1 MKAFCLFE
9 QSGTFKNELIKL
21 GIPAEDF
28 DIQNEFG
35 ETDHVVDLYKEIRV
49 GYDGKPSIFDRL
61 EPDDLVFAFFP
72 CTRFEDQIQPHI
84 RGQAPQ
90 QKNWTAEQRL
100 RYSMQ
105 LHEELSDNYELIT
118 KLSLIAIR
126 NGFKMVIENP
136 YSAQHY
142 LKLFW
147 SLKPAIIDKDRRE
160 NGDYYKKPT
169 QFFFLN
175 FEPKQTLLFEPLEET
190 DTYSIKHVHV
200 RDGMNAQTLR
210 SMIHPQYARRFIKQ
224 YIL

>member
-1 MKAFCLFE
+1 
-9 QSGTFKNELIKL
+9 
-21 GIPAEDF
+21 
-28 DIQNEFG
+28 
-35 ETDHVVDLYKEIRV
+35 
-49 GYDGKPSIFDRL
+49 
-61 EPDDLVFAFFP
+61 
-72 CTRFEDQIQPHI
+72 
-84 RGQAPQ
+84 
-90 QKNWTAEQRL
+90 
-100 RYSMQ
+100 MQ

-175 FEPKQTLLFEPLEET
+175 FEPKQTLLFEPVEEVE
-190 DTYSIKHVHV
+190 YRVNALSKPPE
-200 RDGMNAQTLR
+200 GMSRATMR